1 MFRVW
6 LEVGHVSAIG
16 GEQASLCS
24 TRVGCPSMTKCFS
37 NDSCSC
43 VWLMLACT
51 GAHIYYDVNDL
62 IGGYDSVDICLQEDQ
77 DLKDGSVCSLQ
88 LKHWPFQ
95 VGYSLLLRLV

>member
-1 MFRVW
+1 
-6 LEVGHVSAIG
+6 
-16 GEQASLCS
+16 
-24 TRVGCPSMTKCFS
+24 MTKCFS

-88 LKHWPFQ
+88 LKYWPFQ
-95 VGYSLLLRLV
+95 VGCSLLLRLVSLYLQFTVSVLLVVEDTFPA